1 MNVDPQGRV
10 CFVSMPSEVVVSISF
25 CLLTAH
31 SHLRRTSGLHLVFT
45 ASKTA
50 VKQHTDEEFV
60 YFHLILTYSY
70 LFSMSINLIL
80 NLQCF
85 VF

>member
-31 SHLRRTSGLHLVFT
+31 SHLRRTSGLHLVHKHRLKPLLRFL
-45 ASKTA
+45 
-50 VKQHTDEEFV
+50 F
-60 YFHLILTYSY
+60 FSY
-70 LFSMSINLIL
+70 R
-80 NLQCF
+80 
-85 VF
+85 

>member
-31 SHLRRTSGLHLVFT
+31 SHLRRTSGLHLVH
-45 ASKTA
+45 
-50 VKQHTDEEFV
+50 KQLLRF
-60 YFHLILTYSY
+60 FFF
-70 LFSMSINLIL
+70 FS
-80 NLQCF
+80 
-85 VF
+85 